1 MKIAKIITLF
11 LAALIIMG
19 ALAGCTSH
27 KVLHDTDTLR
37 VERDGRSLVVYDLAG
52 DATYTLATK
61 RVRKTEEPRSL
72 VDTDTITITTTRDKV
87 LMFHEVLKRL
97 SDGKIL
103 RVTSDGDDRAT
114 PISSSLNMRQCT
126 AEEWTLPN

>member
-1 MKIAKIITLF
+1 MKITKIITIF

-72 VDTDTITITTTRDKV
+72 VDTDTITITAQPGLTVITDK
-87 LMFHEVLKRL
+87 
-97 SDGKIL
+97 
-103 RVTSDGDDRAT
+103 
-114 PISSSLNMRQCT
+114 T
-126 AEEWTLPN
+126 AGTVVQIGRRHR